1 MNNQNVESINEQNKK
16 NSSYS
21 GFDIVGKRK
30 ILFIISACI
39 IVFGVILFIIRGFN
53 WDIDFTG
60 GTVLQYSMHRTLDVA
75 EEDKI
80 DGIVKN
86 IIGDNF
92 AYSTIAGSAKDEIII
107 KSKAIE
113 TDMRNA
119 VFSALSEEYGLD
131 EKDILRA
138 DNVDPTVGKTLI
150 KNTLLAVLLAVALML
165 VYITIRFD
173 FLSGAAA
180 VLCLTHDIFIMLIFY
195 SLLQIPMGT
204 SVIAAVLT
212 ILGYSIN
219 ATIIIFDRVR
229 ENTKMNKEKLSFA
242 GVVNKSISQTIM
254 RSINTSVT
262 TLLTV
267 LMIYILGVSSIRDF
281 VFPLIIGIVA
291 GGYSSICLA
300 GSFWTTFRREKKSV
314 AEKAS

>member
-1 MNNQNVESINEQNKK
+1 MNNKNVDIINEQNKK
-16 NSSYS
+16 NSSSS
-21 GFDIVGKRK
+21 GFDIVSKRK
-30 ILFIISACI
+30 ILFIISACV
-39 IVFGVILFIIRGFN
+39 IVLGVILFIVRGFN

-60 GTVLQYSMHRTLDVA
+60 GTVLQYSMHRTLDVS
-75 EEDKI
+75 EQEKI
-80 DGIVKN
+80 DGLVKE

-107 KSKAIE
+107 KSKTID

-119 VFSALSEEYGLD
+119 VFAALEEAYGLD
-131 EKDILRA
+131 ENDILRA
-138 DNVDPTVGKTLI
+138 DNVDPTVGKTLT
-150 KNTLLAVLLAVALML
+150 KNTILAVLLAVALML

-173 FLSGAAA
+173 FFSGAAA
-180 VLCLTHDIFIMLIFY
+180 VICLTHDIFIMLIFY

-204 SVIAAVLT
+204 SVIAAILT

-229 ENTKMNKEKLSFA
+229 ENTKMNKEKLSFG
-242 GVVNKSISQTIM
+242 GVVNKSISQTLM

-281 VFPLIIGIVA
+281 VFPLIVGIVA

-300 GSFWTTFRREKKSV
+300 GSFWTTFRKEKKTAV
-314 AEKAS
+314 EKAN